1 MTRPNRIEIVEV
13 GPRDGLQNETEHL
26 SPAERI
32 DLIEKLALAG
42 LKQIEA
48 GSFVSPRWVPQMA
61 GSDVILESLR
71 DRDDLRLP
79 VLVPNMQG
87 YENARAAGV
96 REIAVFAAATE
107 SFSQKNI
114 NCSID
119 DSLQRFEAV
128 CRQALADNVRIRGY
142 ISCVLGCPYEGEVD
156 PANVVRIS
164 RDLLQLGCSEISLG
178 DTIGVGTPDKARA
191 LIEACATEV
200 GIDRISA
207 HFHDTYG
214 QALANILACIEVGVT
229 TVDTA
234 IGGLGGCPYA
244 KGSAGNV
251 ATEDV
256 VYMLNGMNI
265 DCGVD
270 LPALLDITD
279 SLCERLKHPPA
290 SRVAR
295 ALLTKRA

>member
-26 SPAERI
+26 SPAERV

-142 ISCVLGCPYEGEVD
+142 ISCVLGCPYEGEVN

-214 QALANILACIEVGVT
+214 QALANILACIEAGVT

-270 LPALLDITD
+270 LPALLDITE

>member
-26 SPAERI
+26 SPAERV

-42 LKQIEA
+42 LTQIEA

-214 QALANILACIEVGVT
+214 QALANILACIEAGVT

-270 LPALLDITD
+270 LPALLDITE

>member
-26 SPAERI
+26 SPAERV

-87 YENARAAGV
+87 YEDARAAGV

-107 SFSQKNI
+107 SFSEKNI

-214 QALANILACIEVGVT
+214 QALANILACIEAGVT

-256 VYMLNGMNI
+256 VYMLNGLNI

>member
-214 QALANILACIEVGVT
+214 QALANILACIEMGVT

-256 VYMLNGMNI
+256 VYMLNGLNI

-295 ALLTKRA
+295 ALLTKPA